1 MNTITLF
8 TFVWRRGAGL
18 GLLAALLGGCT
29 VGPDFVRPV
38 GSATEH
44 YTREAQPAPTIV
56 AGGISQE
63 FISGATVPGD
73 WWRRFGSA
81 QLDAVVRQAITNNPT
96 LQAAEASLQESQ
108 DSLRA
113 GYGVFYPQMNANMG
127 ASRQRVASTQNG
139 GQTPGR
145 IFNLITA
152 SGTIS
157 YALDVFGG
165 SRRTVES
172 LRAQS
177 EYQRYEREGA
187 WLALTANV
195 VNTCI
200 ARAAY
205 AEEIR
210 ATEELIGLEQEQM
223 DLMEA
228 QVRAGTVAYTSLL
241 SLRSLMAAN
250 RALLAPLEQDVS
262 RTEHLLATL
271 EGVAPALAVWP
282 DCELTG
288 LVLPTDLPLS
298 LPSELIHQRPDI
310 LAAEAQMAAASAK
323 IGVATAVMYPS
334 FNISG
339 TYGTAGSSFGNLS
352 ALAAASGQ
360 FWSIGPSVTAP
371 IFQGTSLWYGRKAA
385 QDAFQQTQA
394 EYRQTVLAAFA
405 QVADALN
412 ALQHDAVGLQAQT
425 EARAAASEALEL
437 VRVNYRAGLAAYADV
452 LTADGQF
459 HEATIAWLQAVG
471 QRHQDTVGLFAALG
485 GGWWN
490 REAQVGKGGGP

>member
-1 MNTITLF
+1 MNTNNPLSS
-8 TFVWRRGAGL
+8 VLRNGAGL
-18 GLLAALLGGCT
+18 GLLAAMRGGCT

-38 GSATEH
+38 VSATGR
-44 YTREAQPAPTIV
+44 YTSEVQPAATV
-56 AGGISQE
+56 AADGMSQE
-63 FISGATVPGD
+63 FVSGAFVPGD

-96 LQAAEASLQESQ
+96 LQAAEASLRESQ

-113 GYGVFYPQMNANMG
+113 GYGVFYPQMNANLG
-127 ASRQRVASTQNG
+127 ASRQQVASMQNG

-145 IFNLITA
+145 IFNLVTG

-172 LRAQS
+172 LRVQS
-177 EYQRYEREGA
+177 AYQCYEREGA
-187 WLALTANV
+187 WLTLTANV
-195 VNTCI
+195 VDTCL

-205 AEEIR
+205 AGEIQ
-210 ATEELIGLEQEQM
+210 ATEELITLEQEQL

-241 SLRSLMAAN
+241 SQRSLIAAN
-250 RALLAPLEQDVS
+250 RALLAPLEQEVS

-282 DCELTG
+282 DFELAG

-310 LAAEAQMAAASAK
+310 LAAEAQMQSASAK
-323 IGVATAVMYPS
+323 IGVATAAMYPS

-360 FWSIGPSVTAP
+360 FWSIGPSVTVP
-371 IFQGTSLWYGRKAA
+371 VFQGTSLWYGRKAA

-412 ALQHDAVGLQAQT
+412 ALQHDAQGLQAQT
-425 EARAAASEALEL
+425 DARQAAAEALEL
-437 VRVNYRAGLAAYADV
+437 VRVNYRAGLVAYPDV
-452 LTADGQF
+452 LTADVQF
-459 HEATIAWLQAVG
+459 HQATIAWLQAVG

-490 REAQVGKGGGP
+490 RNAQIGKGGEP